1 MAQPGDLDQQLRR
14 AVEGLSEDERLRS
27 ELTDDEARVLLA
39 WGERELNG
47 AADATRPAARN
58 NAPAAAERFDA
69 DSRRIRV
76 VLRDINDLTGA
87 RAGLSESELT
97 NRVAGILASWQGVAP
112 GQVTLGKGD
121 LALLSGA
128 PDNATFIQRLTE
140 LLSSRR
146 GNTGGAAGGRGAG
159 SSGGPGLSPLIIGLA
174 ALLVVCAVAAIGF
187 MIFRGRQGAGPTP
200 TPTQPAAFVPP
211 TQAAGPAPVTP
222 GAPGTPG
229 LQRGPTWYQVYFTTP
244 KYPDKAADHKP
255 SLDARLTDFINRAQ
269 KSVDMAIYQLDLP
282 NVTQAL
288 LDAKKRGAT
297 VRVVTDIDI
306 LNDSKESP
314 SFKQLQDAGITVV
327 GGNPSGIMHDKFVVV
342 DGQAVWTGSWNFT
355 TNDTYRYN
363 NNGIEIQSPE
373 LARNYT
379 TTFEKMWRD
388 KKFAGSRK
396 PGGTT
401 PKLVINGTPV
411 ENYFAPEDKVTDKV
425 VARLLTAQKS
435 IDFLAYS
442 FTDDAMGGAIE
453 ARAKAGARVRGV
465 FETTGSETKYS
476 EYGKLKEA
484 GLDVWQ
490 DGNPYLMHHKV
501 FIIDGKTV
509 IFGSFNF
516 SDSANTQNDEN
527 LLIID
532 DPALAAQFTQEF
544 ERAYAQAKN
553 PPAKKQPASPE
564 GGT

>member
-1 MAQPGDLDQQLRR
+1 MAQPGELDQQLRR
-14 AVEGLSEDERLRS
+14 AVESLSEDERLRS

-39 WGERELNG
+39 WGERELNLAVE
-47 AADATRPAARN
+47 AARPAARS
-58 NAPAAAERFDA
+58 NASAATGRFDA
-69 DSRRIRV
+69 DARRIRV
-76 VLRDINDLTGA
+76 VLRDINDLTGERSA
-87 RAGLSESELT
+87 LSESDLAQ
-97 NRVAGILASWQGVAP
+97 RVVNILASWQGVAP

-121 LALLSGA
+121 LALLAGA
-128 PDNATFIQRLTE
+128 GDNATFIQRLTA

-146 GNTGGAAGGRGAG
+146 AGAKGGSPAGNGAG
-159 SSGGPGLSPLIIGLA
+159 SGGGTGLSPLIIGLA

-187 MIFRGRQGAGPTP
+187 MIFRGRQTAGPTP
-200 TPTQPAAFVPP
+200 TPTQQTAFIPP
-211 TQAAGPAPVTP
+211 TQTAGPAPVTP
-222 GAPGTPG
+222 SASGTPAG
-229 LQRGPTWYQVYFTTP
+229 QRGPGWYQVYFTAP

-269 KSVDMAIYQLDLP
+269 RSVDMAIYQLDLP

-288 LDAKKRGAT
+288 LDAQKRGAT

-306 LNDSKESP
+306 LNDPKESP
-314 SFKQLQDAGITVV
+314 SFKRLQDAGITVI
-327 GGNPSGIMHDKFVVV
+327 GGNPNGIMHDKFVVV

-379 TTFEKMWRD
+379 ATFEKMWRD
-388 KKFAGSRK
+388 QKFAASRK
-396 PGGTT
+396 AGGSTA
-401 PKLVINGTPV
+401 KLVINGTPV

-425 VARLLTAQKS
+425 VARLNTAQKS
-435 IDFLAYS
+435 IDFLAFS

-453 ARAKAGARVRGV
+453 ARAKAGAKVRGV
-465 FETTGSETKYS
+465 FETTGSETQYS
-476 EYGKLKEA
+476 EYSKLKEA

-516 SDSANTQNDEN
+516 SDNANTQNDEN
-527 LLIID
+527 LLIVD
-532 DPALAAQFTQEF
+532 DPALAAQFTEEF
-544 ERAYAQAKN
+544 ARVYLQAKN
-553 PPAKKQPASPE
+553 PPAKK
-564 GGT
+564 